1 MISIWTN
8 VRKRP
13 HALVGNGHS
22 CVHSGLPWVHS
33 GHSGKPLR
41 TFEVRARV
49 LKDSILSKQ

>member
-8 VRKRP
+8 VSKRP
-13 HALVGNGHS
+13 QALVGNGHS
-22 CVHSGLPWVHS
+22 CVHSGLPCV
-33 GHSGKPLR
+33 HSGKPLR